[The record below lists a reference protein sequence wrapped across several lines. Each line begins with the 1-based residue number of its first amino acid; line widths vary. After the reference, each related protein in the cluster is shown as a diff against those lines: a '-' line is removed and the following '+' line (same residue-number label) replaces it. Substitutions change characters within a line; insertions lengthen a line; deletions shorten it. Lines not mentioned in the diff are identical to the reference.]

1 MESDVENVDPFE
13 IINQANKQAEVA
25 KAAPK
30 QKVIISRAELKINI
44 QIRAKRKRQPLLS
57 QPLLRRKRRTTN
69 VQKDD
74 ETDEAVD
81 AVAHVAS
88 DDHAV

>member
-1 MESDVENVDPFE
+1 MKTLTPLKLSTRPTSR
-13 IINQANKQAEVA
+13 
-25 KAAPK
+25 PK
-30 QKVIISRAELKINI
+30 LPRLLQSKRLLSRAELKINI
-44 QIRAKRKRQPLLS
+44 QIRAKRKRPPLLS
-57 QPLLRRKRRTTN
+57 QLLLRRKRRTTN